1 MKSTTPMRI
10 RIRRFISDRY
20 AYRTQPDYLPE
31 LIVFGIIA
39 LIALE
44 PMFLLA
50 SALAGTLK

>member
-1 MKSTTPMRI
+1 MRI